1 MTVFQRLENIKTTA
15 QELYDAGLVGEPAKN
30 YFVRV
35 HHSLSKEIE
44 YFSSN
49 PEWCEHSDLES
60 IVTQIEEFNHVLST
74 IKEKTDVKEHRE
86 FFNEVIQR
94 LGSFNEID
102 LFVIRMPYRVPRCRF
117 QIEEDLCFILQ
128 IPSEPDYLNSNLF
141 GLLTHEMAH
150 IHPVVDSK
158 VLSTKGEK
166 RKIGESLADILAHC
180 IVEYMFTYSSAYQIR
195 NIIGLA
201 GACELRE
208 THPSWLARIS
218 VLRGLMDD
226 IWRNPLIAQRNIK
239 IIVNLLNL
247 LPSLSTTEELLVQES
262 LKEGKNWVSEWLKY
276 KTDEDLLERLEYLDH
291 DEVDKLEE
299 IPKKIRELVVGCT
312 I

>member
-1 MTVFQRLENIKTTA
+1 MVGVLQRLENVKIQA
-15 QELYDAGLVGEPAKN
+15 EELYGSGLIREPTKN
-30 YFVRV
+30 LFFQI
-35 HHSLSKEIE
+35 HDLLSEEIE
-44 YFSSN
+44 YFSNN
-49 PEWCEHSDLES
+49 PERCEHSDLES
-60 IVTQIEEFNHVLST
+60 IVSQIEEFNHVLST

-128 IPSEPDYLNSNLF
+128 IPLEPDYLNSNLF

-158 VLSTKGEK
+158 VQSIKGEK

-180 IVEYMFTYSSAYQIR
+180 IVEYMFAYSFAYQVR

-208 THPSWLARIS
+208 THPSWLARIR

-226 IWRNPLIAQRNIK
+226 IWRNPYIAQRNIK
-239 IIVNLLNL
+239 IIVDLLNL
-247 LPSLSTTEELLVQES
+247 LPSLSTTEELLVQEA
-262 LKEGKNWVSEWLKY
+262 LREGKNWMSEWLKY

-299 IPKKIRELVVGCT
+299 IPKKIRELVVNV
-312 I
+312 

>member
-60 IVTQIEEFNHVLST
+60 IVNQIEEFNYVLST
-74 IKEKTDVKEHRE
+74 IEGEADIKEHRE

-102 LFVIRMPYRVPRCRF
+102 LFVIRMPYRIPRCRF
-117 QIEEDLCFILQ
+117 QIEEGICFILQ
-128 IPSEPDYLNSNLF
+128 IPSEPDYLNNNLL

-150 IHPVVDSK
+150 VHTLIDSK
-158 VLSTKGEK
+158 VQSIKKEK
-166 RKIGESLADILAHC
+166 RKIGESLADILAHI
-180 IVEYMFTYSSAYQIR
+180 IVEYMLTYSSVYLIR
-195 NIIGLA
+195 NTIGLQ
-201 GACELRE
+201 GAFELRE
-208 THPSWLARIS
+208 LHPSWLARIS
-218 VLRGLMDD
+218 VLRGVMDD
-226 IWRNPLIAQRNIK
+226 IWSNPHIAQRNIDL
-239 IIVNLLNL
+239 IINLLNL
-247 LPSLSTTEELLVQES
+247 LPSLSTTEELLIQEV
-262 LKEGKNWVSEWLKY
+262 LREGKNWVSEWLKY

-291 DEVDKLEE
+291 DEVDTLEE
-299 IPKKIRELVVGCT
+299 IPKKIRELVVNV
-312 I
+312 